1 MATLAINPTETAVTP
16 LPYDLANVP
25 DGYWDRATN
34 PDRLRDLKTGARD
47 MFAIPPSMICVEEGH
62 NPRNYSLPENRAH
75 LDELKRSIAQI
86 GVQIPL
92 LVRFDVPSPGEKKTA
107 ILLDGECRLRA
118 VLELIAEGMEIRSV
132 PVIQV
137 EGKSETERL
146 LLAITANTGKPLSKW
161 ELGDAFRRL
170 LRFGWSESDVS
181 KKTGYNARFVCE
193 AVELAD
199 APEEIKH
206 LLSEQAVT
214 PSLALATLR
223 TNGSE
228 ATAILK
234 ARVEAAK
241 SSGQKT
247 AKRDKAPTTPAPK
260 EAKAKTENVSNLVL
274 YAAEEL
280 AKAVD
285 VWIEDATVDME
296 IKLIA
301 AHKAYRKLIPAPKQ
315 AKAA

>member
-1 MATLAINPTETAVTP
+1 M
-16 LPYDLANVP
+16 
-25 DGYWDRATN
+25 
-34 PDRLRDLKTGARD
+34 
-47 MFAIPPSMICVEEGH
+47 
-62 NPRNYSLPENRAH
+62 
-75 LDELKRSIAQI
+75 DELKRSIAQI
-86 GVQIPL
+86 GVQMPRWYVL
-92 LVRFDVPSPGEKKTA
+92 TFLARARKRRRYLWMENV
-107 ILLDGECRLRA
+107 RLRA
-118 VLELIAEGMEIRSV
+118 VLELISEGTEIRSV

-146 LLAITANTGKPLSKW
+146 LLSITANTGKPLSKW

-181 KKTGYNARFVCE
+181 KKTGYNARFVAE

-241 SSGQKT
+241 TNGHKT
-247 AKRDKAPTTPAPK
+247 AKRDKAPTTPAP
-260 EAKAKTENVSNLVL
+260 AKAKEETKNVSNLVL

-301 AHKAYRKLIPAPKQ
+301 AHKAYRKLIPAPRQ